1 MQRWEGLCECTW
13 VLQVVVPVAAFW
25 CRPGPVRL
33 LQLEAASQALGL
45 PMVVQEPHFLSFP
58 VGTKK
63 KDVQLWAGEGGT
75 EMLQGFSRACSL
87 GMCCPG
93 QTLLGVMP
101 RGPRAQA
108 HLH

>member
-1 MQRWEGLCECTW
+1 MQQRDVLPECAW
-13 VLQVVVPVAAFW
+13 VQSLAPEAEFW
-25 CRPGPVRL
+25 CRLGWLRL

-63 KDVQLWAGEGGT
+63 KDIQLWAGEGGT
-75 EMLQGFSRACSL
+75 EVLQGFSQACSL
-87 GMCCPG
+87 GMCCPE

-101 RGPRAQA
+101 RGPCAQA